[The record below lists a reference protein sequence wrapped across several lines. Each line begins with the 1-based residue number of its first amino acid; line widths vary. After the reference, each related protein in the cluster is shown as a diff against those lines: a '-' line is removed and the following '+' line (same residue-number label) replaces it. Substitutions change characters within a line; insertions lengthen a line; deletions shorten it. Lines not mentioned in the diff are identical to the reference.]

1 VVRDDIPGR
10 KSAPE
15 DYRSLTA
22 TSPFRHPPQT
32 KENNTMK
39 ALHTPGRFSTVPK
52 GLLRPFHLDF
62 SEIMAKIRSFNI
74 LKVQLF
80 CQ

>member
-1 VVRDDIPGR
+1 
-10 KSAPE
+10 
-15 DYRSLTA
+15 
-22 TSPFRHPPQT
+22 
-32 KENNTMK
+32 MK

-62 SEIMAKIRSFNI
+62 SEIMAKIRPFNT
-74 LKVQLF
+74 LEVQLF